1 MRGYTSLQWNVDGI
15 KKYGPNLWA
24 ISFQNNMCRYIT
36 MNQSRLGAIICNMN
50 NGPSFDEY
58 IVINNNDLTKGYIEN
73 NTFLKQLGLSQKM
86 FGIKELEV
94 FQVNF
99 N

>member
-1 MRGYTSLQWNVDGI
+1 MDGI
-15 KKYGPNLWA
+15 KKYGPNLWV
-24 ISFQNNMCRYIT
+24 ISFQNTMCRYIT

-86 FGIKELEV
+86 FGIKELLILKISLRLIS
-94 FQVNF
+94 FI
-99 N
+99 